1 MSSFPNA
8 FSLQG
13 EIAVIT
19 GGGTGLGFGIAEAFV
34 KAGAAVVLVGRRAD
48 VLAAAA
54 ERLGPSATFE
64 AHDLTHVDRAPE
76 LISRISA
83 HAGPPTILVNN
94 AGIHLKKAA
103 LHTTE
108 AEFRN
113 VMETHVTAGFS
124 LVRAAA
130 PAMIDRGHGNVL
142 FIASMASYFGIP
154 HVIAYSAAKSAHL
167 GLVRGLAVEFG
178 ARGIRVNAI
187 APGWIETPM
196 LHKAMDAD
204 PDRKARVLGRT
215 PMGRYGT
222 AEEIGWAAV
231 YLCSPAAAFVNGV
244 VLPVDGGAVIGF

>member
-1 MSSFPNA
+1 MLSFPEA

-19 GGGTGLGFGIAEAFV
+19 GGGTGLGFGIAQAFV
-34 KAGAAVVLVGRRAD
+34 KAGAAVVLVGRRPD

-54 ERLGPSATFE
+54 ERLGPSASFE
-64 AHDLTHVDRAPE
+64 AHDVTEVDRAAE
-76 LISRISA
+76 LMSRIST
-83 HAGPPTILVNN
+83 HGGPPTILVNN

-103 LHTTE
+103 IHTTE

-113 VMETHVTAGFS
+113 VMETHVTAAFA

-130 PAMIDRGHGNVL
+130 PAMIECRHGNVI

-154 HVIAYSAAKSAHL
+154 NVIAYSAAKSAHL
-167 GLVRGLAVEFG
+167 GLVRGLAVELG
-178 ARGIRVNAI
+178 PGGIRVNAI

-196 LHKAMDAD
+196 LHKAMEAD
-204 PDRKARVLGRT
+204 PGRKARVLGRT

-231 YLCSPAAAFVNGV
+231 YLSSPAAAFVNGAI
-244 VLPVDGGAVIGF
+244 LPVDGGAVIGF